1 MTININ
7 VIISIYKYNKI
18 LTSVKM
24 SQQLKFV
31 KSNHGKHDQ
40 IVLGNNIYW
49 YNQKYKNGT
58 HYYFCQNRRRMG
70 CNGNLTIS
78 PNKTNIIKQT
88 RHGCIGI
95 AHETIKIIEA
105 KQELKEKLRD
115 PALTV
120 ITTQSL
126 YHVMENNLIASSNTT
141 VPVSL

>member
-24 SQQLKFV
+24 SQQSKFV

-58 HYYFCQNRRRMG
+58 HYYFFKNRRRMG

-88 RHGCIGI
+88 RRGCIGI
-95 AHETIKIIEA
+95 ANHQNHRGQARIEG
-105 KQELKEKLRD
+105 KTER
-115 PALTV
+115 
-120 ITTQSL
+120 
-126 YHVMENNLIASSNTT
+126 SSTDSHYYTEFIPCNGE
-141 VPVSL
+141 